1 MSGRIVV
8 RKMSVITL
16 QRDDTHSK
24 Q

>member
-1 MSGRIVV
+1 MSGRIGV